1 MTSIQDYKNKK
12 KLKRVDEI
20 ETRRETILQEIDQD
34 AIRRQNGASE
44 KLDTNDYLDNIAELI
59 WMYNELKDMSRK

>member
-20 ETRRETILQEIDQD
+20 ETRRETILQEIDQN

-59 WMYNELKDMSRK
+59 GMYNELKDMSRK

>member
-59 WMYNELKDMSRK
+59 GMYNELKDMSRK